1 MDAMRRY
8 RLESVIPRRDAVVSR
23 GVRAPMGLSLSAAVG
38 WVLLAGL
45 ALTLGV
51 IATLP
56 ARAQAPPAVVRLALL
71 PQWIIMQHRGPGGAL
86 TPDLRA
92 AIDGGVVGRTV
103 FAWQRGVIERRPF
116 FKPIGLVPEAE
127 AGTLGGRGRFT
138 LTAVRASTGASAWTE
153 VEISRTST
161 GLDDVLLLE
170 IGGERNTETQVL
182 ETLLVAEAGHELVE
196 VPLARTALV
205 TGAEVPVVRARF
217 EQPIPPALAG
227 QFHDEAGMGIL
238 VVRSMV
244 ETVWNAAR
252 TVNGPADVAPLGGGD
267 WREGDRVFLRIPV
280 AALERGL
287 AGLVLGWKDRI
298 LQTDPKHRVD
308 A

>member
-1 MDAMRRY
+1 MMNAGGPGAARRLAM
-8 RLESVIPRRDAVVSR
+8 AV
-23 GVRAPMGLSLSAAVG
+23 
-38 WVLLAGL
+38 L

-51 IATLP
+51 VPTLP
-56 ARAQAPPAVVRLALL
+56 VRAQAPPSVVRLALL

-92 AIDGGVVGRTV
+92 ALDGGVVDRTV

-127 AGTLGGRGRFT
+127 AGSLGGRGRFS

-153 VEISRTST
+153 VEISRAST
-161 GLDDVLLLE
+161 GPDDVLLLE

-182 ETLLVAEAGHELVE
+182 ETLLVAEPGRELVE
-196 VPLARTALV
+196 VPLARTAVV
-205 TGAEVPVVRARF
+205 TGAGVPVVRARF
-217 EQPIPPALAG
+217 EQPIPPVLAG

-238 VVRSMV
+238 VVRSMAEV
-244 ETVWNAAR
+244 IWNAAR
-252 TVNGPADVAPLGGGD
+252 TVNGPADVTPFGGGD
-267 WREGDRVFLRIPV
+267 YREGDRVFLRIPV

-287 AGLVLGWKDRI
+287 AGLVLGWKDRKP
-298 LQTDPKHRVD
+298 LVDPKRFD
-308 A
+308 S